1 MKKVHVAVA
10 VAALSVVSSVCVGR
24 AEAQATAEPFHAGE
38 WGIETDVATNNGS
51 VLRFFTPRTALIL
64 GATATHSNSSQQNG
78 NNGEIK
84 TTDNLLRFS
93 LGVRHHTPIAPG
105 ISAITGVSAFIGSLQ
120 EHREFTGTP
129 NQTDSFRSDYYGAFG
144 EIGAQ
149 YMPTNHVAVGVA
161 YRLNVQHD
169 KVKSI
174 EEKGTMFTASF
185 MPVRVSLYF

>member
-1 MKKVHVAVA
+1 MKKALVAVA
-10 VAALSVVSSVCVGR
+10 VVAMSVCVGR

-38 WGIETDVATNNGS
+38 WGIETDVTTNNGS

-64 GATATHSNSSQQNG
+64 GATATHTNFNQQNG
-78 NNGEIK
+78 ANNGEIK
-84 TTDNLLRFS
+84 TEDNVLNFS
-93 LGVRHHTPIAPG
+93 LGVRHHSPIAPG

-129 NQTDSFRSDYYGAFG
+129 QRTDSYRSDYYGAFG

-149 YMPTNHVAVGVA
+149 YMPSNHVAVGVA
-161 YRLNVQHD
+161 YRLNMRHD
-169 KVKSI
+169 KIKSI
-174 EEKGTMFTASF
+174 EEKGTQFSTSF